1 MDIVFSDTDIKNL
14 INKSL
19 NKQGYHVMKINKGIN
34 EYIATVQSVE
44 ERLSDIMSNRKKNR
58 Y

>member
-1 MDIVFSDTDIKNL
+1 MDIVFNDTDIKNL

-19 NKQGYHVMKINKGIN
+19 NKQGYHVVKINKGIN

-44 ERLSDIMSNRKKNR
+44 ERLSDIMNNRKKNR